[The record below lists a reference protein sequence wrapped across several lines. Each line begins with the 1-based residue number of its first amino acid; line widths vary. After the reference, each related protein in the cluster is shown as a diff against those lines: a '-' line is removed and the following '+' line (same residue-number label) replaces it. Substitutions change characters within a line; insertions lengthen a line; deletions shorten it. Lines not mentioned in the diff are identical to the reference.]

1 MNLIV
6 KNMNLKHRISILAAG
21 LLVMACT
28 NESIL
33 DEGMKPGTPD
43 ANADP
48 NRQEVML
55 TLKNNLKL
63 SPQQATRADEPIA
76 TEEENYIRS
85 LDVYV
90 FGSPTELGTYTF
102 QELHYY
108 RDDASELKVPGMNTI
123 PFSLLNTAEDK
134 TTKGLLKLN
143 KGLFVK
149 LYCVVNR
156 KKLFMADPDH
166 AGQVIAYDQ
175 FKSLVQSAPGQEE
188 NVVTPGLPTEAD
200 FLKFHTN
207 LINPLATDGNENNV
221 LNVPL
226 PMTGAYTTPIDL
238 TDFSSAARK
247 QISFRLTRM
256 VARFDIVNDAA
267 KSKFTVEQISMGNG
281 RLGASFF
288 PIQPLAVDAPADLI
302 TYPVRSIGT
311 ETQQAPNEA
320 AGVTNIT
327 KGAFYTWPSPKD
339 DEGYLTLKGR
349 YQVNKTE
356 SKEVSYQIP
365 FKQSNNGVGTY
376 IEVNHNHRY
385 TIAIT
390 TADEY
395 HLDFTLNVEDWN
407 DDEQPD
413 PYEPDNEFDKDRLTV
428 LEASSTEAYVDPMN
442 GQIVL
447 LPQAGSQADFIMG
460 ANSALTRELR
470 FKDGSKKWLKDV
482 TVDPLT
488 RAAAPGDG
496 ASAETRADAS
506 MKQLMSFAV
515 DADQLGDDPSKL
527 LPVTIRLTNK
537 ASGENK
543 DITVVPAIGP
553 KLSWTPVD
561 GFVKF
566 NEFTNTVYFYNLD
579 NQSIT
584 LTATSE
590 QRTYPD
596 GSTKVGSSVDLSGAS
611 YIASDRSEIQEAE
624 GEYVL
629 TMASAQGAIPNPGDK
644 FTVTSIASK
653 AATTVTVVLKDPALT
668 PVQKKDFS
676 FGPKGGKVDLASP
689 DTPAI
694 TLAGIKD
701 NYVIFS
707 VESPEGLVVPTNAD
721 DYVTGGNGW
730 LKVERLSADRVHGKV
745 KSVYKASIK
754 DATGMG
760 TTPKTDGEIT
770 LKNVLD
776 ETQTLVLTVATNQP
790 EGPVVTR
797 DELAGDMSTYDPATK
812 TVTMFNGVGQTVTLR
827 TSNPS
832 KVTSSDAFLT
842 LPGSSSF
849 NTSHTITLKEAQ
861 NLASVS
867 TAKITL
873 TNEDGGVTEVNFTLA
888 DASPS
893 AIVADMFKANAGN
906 VTFEDAATTGGNPKV
921 TFTDPKKTDQF
932 SLTGLVS
939 PRGMRV
945 GTGTNTWLDVRWT
958 TDDNGDVPGTKKS
971 NFIIDINDAAF
982 AKPDFPS
989 ASTPDCGTIVLKNV
1003 ITGGDD
1009 LTIDVAVE
1017 ITPVEPV
1024 P

>member
-1 MNLIV
+1 
-6 KNMNLKHRISILAAG
+6 MNLKHRISILAAG

-33 DEGMKPGTPD
+33 DEGMQPGTPD

-156 KKLFMADPDH
+156 KKLFMADPEH

-188 NVVTPGLPTEAD
+188 NVVTPGLPSEAD

-256 VARFDIVNDAA
+256 VARFDIVNDAD

-311 ETQQAPNEA
+311 ETQQAPNPDT
-320 AGVTNIT
+320 GVTNVT

-428 LEASSTEAYVDPMN
+428 LEASSAEAYVDPMN

-482 TVDPLT
+482 TVDPVT

-515 DADQLGDDPSKL
+515 DETQLGDDPSKL

-543 DITVVPAIGP
+543 DITVVPAVGP
-553 KLSWTPVD
+553 RLSWTPVE
-561 GFVKF
+561 GFVNF
-566 NEFTNTVYFYNLD
+566 DASTNTMYLYNLA

-584 LTATSE
+584 LTAIAE
-590 QRTYPD
+590 QRSYAD

-611 YIASDRSEIQEAE
+611 YIASNRPEILEAE
-624 GEYVL
+624 GEYVF
-629 TMASAQGAIPNPGDK
+629 TMADAQGTIPAPSDK
-644 FTVTSIASK
+644 FTVASIASG
-653 AATTVTVVLKDPALT
+653 AATTVTVVLKDPAFT
-668 PVQKKDFS
+668 PMQTKDFS
-676 FGPKGGKVDLASP
+676 FGPKGGKAIISATDEP
-689 DTPAI
+689 EI
-694 TLAGIKD
+694 TLAGILD
-701 NYVIFS
+701 NYMTFT
-707 VESPEGLVVPTNAD
+707 VESPEGMEVPAAAA
-721 DYVTGGNGW
+721 DYVTGGSDW
-730 LKVERLSADRVHGKV
+730 LKVELQSTNRVRGKV
-745 KSVYKASIK
+745 KNVYKATIK

-760 TTPKTDGEIT
+760 TANKTDGKIT

-776 ETQTLVLTVATNQP
+776 PAKTIAITVSTSQP
-790 EGPVVTR
+790 EGPTVTR
-797 DELAGDMSTYDPATK
+797 DEMAGDMSTFDPATK

-827 TSNPS
+827 TNNPS
-832 KVTSSDAFLT
+832 KVSSDDAFLT
-842 LPGSSSF
+842 LPGSTSYV
-849 NTSHTITLKEAQ
+849 TSHVITLNKAQ
-861 NLASVS
+861 TLSSVS

-873 TNEDGGVTEVNFTLA
+873 TNEDGGVTEVNFTLV

-893 AIVADMFKANAGN
+893 AILAAMFRANAGN
-906 VTFEDAATTGGNPKV
+906 VTFEDAAATGSNPKV
-921 TFTDPKKTDQF
+921 TFHDPKKTDQF

-939 PRGMRV
+939 PRGLRV
-945 GTGTNTWLDVRWT
+945 GTGTNTWLDVRWN
-958 TDDNGDVPGTKKS
+958 TDDNGDAQGTKKS
-971 NFIIDINDAAF
+971 NFTIDINDTAF
-982 AKPDFPS
+982 AGAGFPKETT
-989 ASTPDCGTIVLKNV
+989 ADCGTIVLKNV

-1017 ITPVEPV
+1017 ITPVVPV